1 MINRT
6 SNATQHHAG
15 VVRWLYVV
23 IWCDVLNM
31 FKRMII
37 NDVTSDSFHQL
48 LAKCA
53 WRSQFRLQSVQIC
66 SLRKATTN
74 KTYKKNQIKRIKM
87 TKNKT
92 NNNKQNKTKTKQKQ
106 FNRSADF
113 RFKKFGKKL
122 HLWNSSQLDALLVDV
137 WLIICCALEQQFI
150 CILFPAWH
158 YHSMVT
164 MYFGCIFLAKCRIFL
179 GLLSSPF
186 PPPPFMIII
195 IIMIIFFHSFFP
207 IFVFFEIFFEFF
219 LWLFCR

>member
-1 MINRT
+1 
-6 SNATQHHAG
+6 
-15 VVRWLYVV
+15 
-23 IWCDVLNM
+23 
-31 FKRMII
+31 
-37 NDVTSDSFHQL
+37 
-48 LAKCA
+48 
-53 WRSQFRLQSVQIC
+53 
-66 SLRKATTN
+66 
-74 KTYKKNQIKRIKM
+74 M

-164 MYFGCIFLAKCRIFL
+164 MYFGCIFFSKMSHFLRFIIITISPSSIYDNNNYYDHLFSLLFSNFCFFWNFFRIFSL
-179 GLLSSPF
+179 TFLS
-186 PPPPFMIII
+186 I
-195 IIMIIFFHSFFP
+195 
-207 IFVFFEIFFEFF
+207 VG
-219 LWLFCR
+219 

>member
-1 MINRT
+1 MYSRETKEKEKVRLKRKKKIMKIKKESTSLCYSLQDPYGKVTHDISFENVIRVSHVMEACFKMINRT

-74 KTYKKNQIKRIKM
+74 KTYKKKS
-87 TKNKT
+87 NK
-92 NNNKQNKTKTKQKQ
+92 K
-106 FNRSADF
+106 D
-113 RFKKFGKKL
+113 
-122 HLWNSSQLDALLVDV
+122 
-137 WLIICCALEQQFI
+137 
-150 CILFPAWH
+150 
-158 YHSMVT
+158 
-164 MYFGCIFLAKCRIFL
+164 
-179 GLLSSPF
+179 
-186 PPPPFMIII
+186 
-195 IIMIIFFHSFFP
+195 
-207 IFVFFEIFFEFF
+207 
-219 LWLFCR
+219 